1 MPYFK
6 RTFLHIFP
14 EDKHLLSNPT
24 YQFFLIAILVFS
36 GVGVFIAIS
45 VAIVYLV
52 KRVKDDGRR
61 RNTIEMD
68 DKGHVGLYYYQC
80 SDSSNYS
87 DVGSGCTSHSHL
99 SDDVNRYGAQD
110 DVMSPFSEDENNYGG
125 GRVTGYNGHAMQP
138 LPGKSWTTRVQP
150 EDQGQ
155 QYGTFYNLNRSSS
168 VGNRKE
174 ISKMADHYN
183 WTMTSSSDGH
193 GLLNVQENKR
203 PKSY

>member
-1 MPYFK
+1 MAYVKSSYFF
-6 RTFLHIFP
+6 TCFFP
-14 EDKHLLSNPT
+14 EDQHLLSNPT

-52 KRVKDDGRR
+52 KRVQDDGRR

-87 DVGSGCTSHSHL
+87 DVGSGCTSHSNL

-110 DVMSPFSEDENNYGG
+110 DVMSPFSEDDNYGG

-150 EDQGQ
+150 EDQAQ
-155 QYGTFYNLNRSSS
+155 QYGTFYNLNKSSS
-168 VGNRKE
+168 AGNRKE
-174 ISKMADHYN
+174 ISK
-183 WTMTSSSDGH
+183 S
-193 GLLNVQENKR
+193 
-203 PKSY
+203 